1 MAFPLKKSGWNL
13 ILTKS
18 SSIQMLIRR
27 VREERKREKERELI
41 YLFIVFVE
49 LNFNKIEFYVAFFQL
64 PPWHKAYGTRF

>member
-1 MAFPLKKSGWNL
+1 MAFPLKKFGWNL
-13 ILTKS
+13 FLTKS

-49 LNFNKIEFYVAFFQL
+49 LDFNKI
-64 PPWHKAYGTRF
+64 

>member
-13 ILTKS
+13 FLTKS

-49 LNFNKIEFYVAFFQL
+49 LDFNKIEFYVPFFQL
-64 PPWHKAYGTRF
+64 PPWHKAHGTRF